1 MKKTLAILLSVCL
14 LAALTGCAARKG
26 YESADT
32 AAPSPPGTPDL
43 TQNAPSGGDAM
54 DMDTKPTEPSY
65 EGDVTGSLN
74 LPTQAADLSEKII
87 YSADA
92 SIETKEFDKSV
103 AAVQALVERC
113 GAFLESSSV
122 SGNSYRTEFYG
133 GTSYRSAQFVIRV
146 PVAAFTDMTGSLET
160 LGNVT
165 YFRTYTENITVRFTD
180 TQARLDA
187 CRIEQERLMEML
199 KKADYVGDMLEI
211 ERYLTD
217 VRYEIESLESTLR
230 NWQNQVD
237 YSTVTV
243 SLSEVEELTRIEQP
257 NRSYWQRMSDGFKRS
272 MEDVG
277 EFFQD
282 LFMGMVLGL
291 PSFLIIA
298 AVAVAVFFIV
308 RALVRRRKAKKRRA
322 SASVEAAAS
331 DENVKP

>member
-1 MKKTLAILLSVCL
+1 MKKTLAILLTACL
-14 LAALTGCAARKG
+14 VIAALTGCAAQKS
-26 YESADT
+26 YDMDSA
-32 AAPSPPGTPDL
+32 ASPPNSPELAPDI
-43 TQNAPSGGDAM
+43 PSGG

-65 EGDVTGSLN
+65 EGGTAGSLN
-74 LPTQAADLSEKII
+74 LPTQTVDLSEKII

-92 SIETKEFDKSV
+92 SIETREFDKSV
-103 AAVQALVERC
+103 AAVQELVERC

-133 GTSYRSAQFVIRV
+133 GTSYRSAKFVIRV
-146 PVAAFTDMTGSLET
+146 PVAAFADMTGNLET

-165 YFRTYTENITVRFTD
+165 SFQTYTENITVRFTD

-272 MEDVG
+272 LENVG
-277 EFFQD
+277 EFFKD
-282 LFMGMVLGL
+282 MFMGMVLGL

-298 AVAVAVFFIV
+298 AAAVAVFFIV
-308 RALVRRRKAKKRRA
+308 RALVRKRKAKKRLA
-322 SASVEAAAS
+322 SASAETASS